1 MGHLDLT
8 ATELSVRFGSRQ
20 VLQGASLIVPPGS
33 RTALLG
39 ANGSGKT
46 TLLRT
51 LSGAQRPDVG
61 EVLVGGVPLRY
72 DRKGLIKHRQE
83 VQLVLQDPD
92 DQLFSADVRRDVSFG
107 PLNTGL
113 TECEVHDRV
122 MEALNVLRI
131 ADLADRPTHQLSF
144 GQRKR
149 VAIAGA
155 LAMHP
160 CLLLLDEPTA
170 GLDPSGVDEML
181 EGLERLEKHG
191 TTVVL
196 ATHDVDLALTWASQV
211 AIVEGGTV
219 TQGDP
224 TDLLGNADL
233 IARARLRR
241 PWVLELTDRLDLTP
255 STDGLPRTLD
265 ALATAISR
273 QMAGALRSPSE
284 SPLAGAKST
293 MTGRAAA

>member
-8 ATELSVRFGSRQ
+8 ANDLSVRFGSCQ
-20 VLQGASLIVPPGS
+20 VLLGASLTVPPGS

-51 LSGAQRPDVG
+51 LSGAQRPDFG
-61 EVLVGGVPLRY
+61 EVLIGGEALRH
-72 DRKGLIKHRQE
+72 DRKGLIRHRQQ

-113 TECEVHDRV
+113 PEREIRNRV
-122 MEALNVLRI
+122 MEALDVLRI
-131 ADLADRPTHQLSF
+131 NDLADRPTHQLSF

-155 LAMHP
+155 FAMHP

-181 EGLERLEKHG
+181 EALERLEEYG

-211 AIVEGGTV
+211 AIVEGGKV
-219 TQGDP
+219 AQGDP
-224 TDLLGNADL
+224 ADMLGNKNL

-241 PWVLELTDRLDLTP
+241 PWVLELVDRLGLTT
-255 STDGLPRTLD
+255 SAGGLPRNLD
-265 ALATAISR
+265 ALAEAISR
-273 QMAGALRSPSE
+273 QMGGEQHSYSQ
-284 SPLAGAKST
+284 SPLAGVNPQ
-293 MTGRAAA
+293 